1 VTPRRKPVEKLS
13 RPPLARMLRIHEELK
28 AGRDVNCS
36 RLAATLE
43 VSTKTVMRDIEFMR
57 DQLMLPIEYEPAEYS
72 YRYAGTVEAFPTVQV
87 SEGEVVALLVAEKA
101 LQQYRGTPFEG
112 TLHSAFSKIVSGLSE
127 QISFDP
133 GDGGSGISFHNIGVS
148 AADMEVFQVL
158 SRAMR
163 ERRSLGFAY
172 RKLGAESFEQRLV
185 DPHHLACV
193 QGLWYLVAYD
203 RDRSAMRTFALP
215 RISQPRMGKERFE
228 RRKDFSPDRFFANS
242 FGVMAGE
249 GTQLVR
255 IRFDAYAA
263 RLIRERH
270 WHSSQ
275 LIKEL
280 DGGELELQLQVGSL
294 RELETWLLGWAGHAR
309 VLQPKKL
316 AESLRSAAQALL
328 SRYEEL

>member
-1 VTPRRKPVEKLS
+1 
-13 RPPLARMLRIHEELK
+13 MLRIHEELK
-28 AGRDVNCS
+28 AGRDVNC
-36 RLAATLE
+36 RVLAEELE
-43 VSTKTVMRDIEFMR
+43 VSTKTIMRDIEFMR
-57 DQLMLPIEYEPAEYS
+57 DQLMLPIEYEPEEYS
-72 YRYAGTVEAFPTVQV
+72 YRYVGTVESFPTVQV

-101 LQQYRGTPFEG
+101 MQQYRGTPFEG
-112 TLHSAFSKIVSGLSE
+112 TLHSAFSKIISGLSE

-133 GDGGSGISFHNIGVS
+133 GDGGSGISFRNIGVS
-148 AADMEVFQVL
+148 AADMEVFQLL

-163 ERRSLGFAY
+163 QRLRLSFSY
-172 RKLGAESFEQRLV
+172 RKLGSESFEQRSV

-203 RDRSAMRTFALP
+203 HDRAGMRTFALP
-215 RISQPRMGKERFE
+215 RISEPRTTKEHFE

-255 IRFDAYAA
+255 IRFDAYAS

-275 LIKEL
+275 VIKEL
-280 DGGELELQLQVGSL
+280 TAGELELQLQVSSL
-294 RELETWLLGWAGHAR
+294 SELESWVLGWSGHAR
-309 VLQPKKL
+309 VLQPRKL
-316 AESLRSAAQALL
+316 VDSVRTAARAIL
-328 SRYEEL
+328 SRYEED

>member
-1 VTPRRKPVEKLS
+1 
-13 RPPLARMLRIHEELK
+13 MLRIHEELK
-28 AGRDVNCS
+28 AGRDVNC
-36 RLAATLE
+36 RVLAEELE
-43 VSTKTVMRDIEFMR
+43 VSTKTIMRDIEFMR
-57 DQLMLPIEYEPAEYS
+57 DQLMLPIEYEPEEYS
-72 YRYAGTVEAFPTVQV
+72 YRYTGTVESFPTVQV

-101 LQQYRGTPFEG
+101 MQQYRGTPFEG
-112 TLHSAFSKIVSGLSE
+112 TLHSAFSKIISGLSE

-133 GDGGSGISFHNIGVS
+133 GDGGAGISFRNIGVS
-148 AADMEVFQVL
+148 AADMEVFQL
-158 SRAMR
+158 LNRAMR
-163 ERRSLGFAY
+163 GHLCLSFAY
-172 RKLGAESFEQRLV
+172 RKLGADSFEQRLV

-203 RDRSAMRTFALP
+203 HGRAAMRTFALP
-215 RISQPRMGKERFE
+215 RISKPTTGEDRFE

-275 LIKEL
+275 LIKEQA
-280 DGGELELQLQVGSL
+280 GGELELQLQVGSL
-294 RELETWLLGWAGHAR
+294 RELETWLLGWSGHAR

-316 AESLRSAAQALL
+316 ADSLRSAAQAIL
-328 SRYEEL
+328 SRYGEG

>member
-1 VTPRRKPVEKLS
+1 
-13 RPPLARMLRIHEELK
+13 MLRIHEELK

-36 RLAATLE
+36 RLAGDLE

-57 DQLMLPIEYEPAEYS
+57 DQLGLPIEYEPSEYS
-72 YRYAGTVEAFPTVQV
+72 YRYAGSVESFPTVQV

-112 TLHSAFSKIVSGLSE
+112 TLHTAFGKIISGLSE

-133 GDGGSGISFHNIGVS
+133 GDGGAGISFHNVGAS
-148 AADMEVFQVL
+148 SADMEVFQVL
-158 SRAMR
+158 NRAMR
-163 ERRSLGFAY
+163 ERRQLGFAY
-172 RKLGAESFEQRLV
+172 RKLGAGSFEQRRV

-203 RDRSAMRTFALP
+203 HARAGMRTFALP
-215 RISQPRMGKERFE
+215 RISEPRLAKEHFE

-242 FGVMAGE
+242 FGVIAGE

-255 IRFDAYAA
+255 VHFDAYAA

-280 DGGELELQLQVGSL
+280 PNDELELQLQVSSL
-294 RELETWLLGWAGHAR
+294 TELESWLLGWAGHAR
-309 VLQPKKL
+309 VLQPRKL
-316 AESLRSAAQALL
+316 ADSLRNAAQAILA
-328 SRYEEL
+328 RYETP